1 MSSPSIHRLSLGQI
15 EAQISTMGAEC
26 ISLKKNGLEFL
37 WQANPKVWSRHAPVL
52 FPIVGKL
59 KDNQY
64 SHKDKTYT
72 MGQHGFAR
80 DRDFELIEKT
90 DQELTM
96 VLKADELS
104 KKVYPF
110 DFELS
115 IQYRLS
121 ENGLEVSYTVRNPS
135 ENETLLFSIGA
146 HPGFACPLE
155 VEKESFSDYL
165 IDFGQKEIDKLPL
178 YTLEDGL
185 ISSHKKTLALDAG
198 KIALDYKLFEND
210 ALILDVAPITHVSV
224 ISQKTGKG
232 FAMEFS
238 DFKWLGIW
246 TKEKGAKFVCL
257 EPWNGIAATTDHDG
271 SLENKLGIEK
281 LMPKGLHK
289 AEFKVDLLGQ

>member
-1 MSSPSIHRLSLGQI
+1 MSSPSIHRLSFGQL

-37 WQANPKVWSRHAPVL
+37 WQANPKVWGRHAPVL

-64 SHKDKTYT
+64 FHNGETYT

-80 DRDFELIEKT
+80 DRNFELIEKT
-90 DQELTM
+90 EQKLTM
-96 VLKADELS
+96 VLKADDLS

-115 IQYRLS
+115 IQYSLS
-121 ENGLEVSYTVRNPS
+121 ENGMDVTYSVRNPS
-135 ENETLLFSIGA
+135 DNETLLFSIGA

-155 VEKESFSDYL
+155 PEKEFFSDYL
-165 IDFGQKEIDKLPL
+165 IDFGQKEINKLPL

-210 ALILDVAPITHVSV
+210 ALILDVDPITSISV
-224 ISQKTGKG
+224 CSQKTGKG

-246 TKEKGAKFVCL
+246 TKEKDAKFVCL

-281 LMPKGLHK
+281 LRPQGLHK
-289 AEFKVDLLGQ
+289 AEFKVDLLG